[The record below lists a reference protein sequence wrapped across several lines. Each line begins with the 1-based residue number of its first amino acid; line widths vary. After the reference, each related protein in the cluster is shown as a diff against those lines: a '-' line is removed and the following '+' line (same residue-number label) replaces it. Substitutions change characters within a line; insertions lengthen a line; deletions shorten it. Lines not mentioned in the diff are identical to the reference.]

1 MNALEDLKLGTLL
14 IIREEADSSPLPLED
29 TAVSG
34 EVMGAMAHITVT
46 QRFGNPFKMPIEL
59 EYLFPL
65 PHHAAVIDYEITI
78 GTRTIKANI
87 KEIETAQRAYRQAV
101 SEGKRA
107 SLLEQRRPNLFSIR
121 VGNVQPG
128 ENIITKLRYE
138 ERLKYDDNAYEFVFP
153 MGITP
158 RYHSPTENPDSAKA
172 TDAPLALD
180 ENKIAP
186 VSLDLTIDAGVAV
199 MNTTSRTHK
208 IDLIQR
214 RAHQFGVK
222 LIGRNIPNKDFV
234 LRYEVAQDAV
244 QTAVWSSKDDDA
256 DTAVV
261 TILPPR
267 LDLTTEPLPR
277 EFIFVIDRSG
287 SMSGAP
293 ITQAKNALQACLRA
307 LGSGDTFMILAFDDQ
322 LDWMAREAYPIT
334 QANVEAAETWLAQ
347 IGARGGT
354 EIMPA
359 INSAL
364 LTPIDKERM
373 RYVVF
378 LTDGAVSADEKAI
391 RSIAQQRGTARIFT
405 FGIGPSVNRF
415 LLDKMAQMGRGTA
428 EFLGAHDDIEK
439 ALTRFQD
446 KVSYP
451 ALLDVALTWEN
462 AEAWDTYPET
472 LPDLYA
478 GQPLE
483 IVTRYKRQG
492 ATRLTLTGKLANQS
506 FAMTLPLPPATE
518 SNPTLKRIHAR
529 ARIESLLDQRRVGGD
544 AEKIRQQVISLALE
558 HRIVTPFTAF
568 VAIDSEVASTE
579 QAQQIRVSVPLPEGL
594 DLAGFVGGA
603 PGGGVNTG
611 THFGLSGSVAY
622 ASMAAPAA
630 PMKRMVSR
638 QRQETDEEENRK
650 MGGGDFFMGAEP
662 DLVPRWG
669 TARMADAEP
678 DFTAMSDEE
687 LGDWLSE
694 NAQQDSRYQGQQSIV
709 PPRKLSKA
717 LQEIAKRP
725 SFQQARDISTPPSF
739 QQEREVA
746 KPEGTP
752 ISIEESL
759 KVLARTQNINGSWA
773 DHIEMT
779 AAALLAFV
787 RAGHTTRSGDYRRQ
801 VSKAMTWLFAQLNTT
816 GFALFAAVRALDE
829 LHAASGDGAVP
840 EDIRQKMPAPATDA
854 ERAAAG
860 VTSLTLPEQI
870 TTLDDMRLIAL
881 LQGNPVMPTGLL
893 SSDADLGRAWQAVG
907 KPKA

>member
-1 MNALEDLKLGTLL
+1 MNTLDDLKLGTVLV
-14 IIREEADSSPLPLED
+14 IREEADSSPLPLED

-34 EVMGAMAHITVT
+34 EIVGAIAYITVT

-65 PHHAAVIDYEITI
+65 PHTAAVMDYEITI
-78 GTRTIKANI
+78 GARTIKANI
-87 KEIETAQRAYRQAV
+87 KEIEAAQRAYRQAV
-101 SEGKRA
+101 NEGKRA

-128 ENIITKLRYE
+128 ESIITKLRYE

-158 RYHSPTENPDSAKA
+158 RYHAPSEPAEVAKA

-180 ENKIAP
+180 ENKVAP
-186 VSLDLTIDAGVAV
+186 VSLDLTVDAGVNV
-199 MNTTSRTHK
+199 MNTVSRTHK
-208 IDLIQR
+208 IDLIQKR
-214 RAHQFGVK
+214 DHQFGVK
-222 LIGRNIPNKDFV
+222 LVGRNIPNKDFV

-244 QTAVWSSKDDDA
+244 QTAVWNSQDEDA
-256 DTAVV
+256 DTAVI

-267 LDLTTEPLPR
+267 LDLTAEPLPR

-287 SMSGAP
+287 SMMGAP
-293 ITQAKNALQACLRA
+293 IQQAKNALQACLRA
-307 LGSGDTFMILAFDDQ
+307 LGSGDTFMILAFDDK
-322 LDWMAREAYPIT
+322 LDWMAGEAYPVT
-334 QANVEAAETWLAQ
+334 QINVEAAETWLAQ
-347 IGARGGT
+347 IDARGGT

-364 LTPIDKERM
+364 LTPADKERL

-415 LLDKMAQMGRGTA
+415 LLDKMAQMGRGIA
-428 EFLGAHDDIEK
+428 EFLGVHDDIEK

-446 KVSYP
+446 RVSYP

-462 AEAWDTYPET
+462 AEPWDTYPET

-492 ATRLTLTGKLANQS
+492 AVRLTLNGKVANQPFS
-506 FAMTLPLPPATE
+506 MTLPLQPATTT
-518 SNPTLKRIHAR
+518 NPALKRLHAR
-529 ARIESLLDQRRVGGD
+529 ARIEALLDQQRAGGD

-558 HRIVTPFTAF
+558 HRIITPFTAF

-579 QAQQIRVSVPLPEGL
+579 QAEQIRVSVPLPEGL
-594 DLAGFVGGA
+594 DLAGFVGAA
-603 PGGGVNTG
+603 PGSGSGANTG
-611 THFGLSGSVAY
+611 ASF
-622 ASMAAPAA
+622 ASMAGGVRHRMAALPPAA

-638 QRQETDEEENRK
+638 QQLPDKDEDGTVEMLRS
-650 MGGGDFFMGAEP
+650 P
-662 DLVPRWG
+662 QWG
-669 TARMADAEP
+669 TARMASAEP
-678 DFTAMSDEE
+678 DFAAMSDEE
-687 LGDWLSE
+687 LGNWVSE
-694 NAQQDSRYQGQQSIV
+694 VTAQDSRFHSQQSIM
-709 PPRKLSKA
+709 PPPKISKA
-717 LQEIAKRP
+717 LQELSQRQ
-725 SFQQARDISTPPSF
+725 SGE
-739 QQEREVA
+739 QEREIA
-746 KPEGTP
+746 KPAAKP

-759 KVLARTQNINGSWA
+759 KILARTQNINGSWQ

-779 AAALLAFV
+779 AAAVLAFV

-801 VSKAMTWLFAQLNTT
+801 VSKAMLWLFSQLNTP
-816 GFALFAAVRALDE
+816 GFALFVAVRALDE
-829 LHAASGDGAVP
+829 LQAASGDGVIP
-840 EDIRQKMPAPATDA
+840 DEIRQKMPKPSSDI

-860 VTSLTLPEQI
+860 DTSLSVPTSI
-870 TTLDDMRLIAL
+870 TTLDDVRIVAL
-881 LQGNPVMPTGLL
+881 LQGNPTVPTALL
-893 SSDADLGRAWQAVG
+893 PGKDADLARMWQAVG
-907 KPKA
+907 KPK